1 MYFDNENESQNLE
14 DLYILFIK
22 NNHFN
27 YLGINLDKEED
38 TELIKQA
45 IFSCVQNNLLE
56 WEKIRKK
63 EYPLSIKWYA
73 EIYREMYCLYKYDI
87 IPEERFN
94 NTKNPGVYIK
104 SFKNL
109 AMRSFCLKNDRLYYI
124 KECKCKRLENGD
136 FEDLNKII
144 LKKIPYIYEILPK
157 LNEFHDNNGIFQAEY

>member
-1 MYFDNENESQNLE
+1 VYFDNENESQNLE

-27 YLGINLDKEED
+27 YLEINLDKEED

-73 EIYREMYCLYKYDI
+73 EIYREMYCFYKYDI

-104 SFKNL
+104 RFKNL
-109 AMRSFCLKNDRLYYI
+109 AMKSFCLKIDRLYYI

-136 FEDLNKII
+136 F
-144 LKKIPYIYEILPK
+144 
-157 LNEFHDNNGIFQAEY
+157 

>member
-27 YLGINLDKEED
+27 YLEINLDKEED

-63 EYPLSIKWYA
+63 EYPLSIKCM
-73 EIYREMYCLYKYDI
+73 RKYI
-87 IPEERFN
+87 ERC
-94 NTKNPGVYIK
+94 I
-104 SFKNL
+104 
-109 AMRSFCLKNDRLYYI
+109 
-124 KECKCKRLENGD
+124 D
-136 FEDLNKII
+136 FINMI
-144 LKKIPYIYEILPK
+144 
-157 LNEFHDNNGIFQAEY
+157 